1 MVAFALVN
9 YNVQNKLILKVFN
22 YDYVN
27 VQGREIRLGMNY
39 DLVEVNLFD
48 ILNVYEE
55 YYNGC

>member
-1 MVAFALVN
+1 MVVFVLVN
-9 YNVQNKLILKVFN
+9 YNVQNKLIFKVFN

-39 DLVEVNLFD
+39 DLVEVNSFD

>member
-39 DLVEVNLFD
+39 DLVELNLFD
-48 ILNVYEE
+48 ISNVYEE

>member
-9 YNVQNKLILKVFN
+9 YNAQNKLILKVFN

-39 DLVEVNLFD
+39 DLVEVNSFD

>member
-1 MVAFALVN
+1 MVVFALVN

>member
-1 MVAFALVN
+1 MVVFALVN

-39 DLVEVNLFD
+39 DLVELNSFD
-48 ILNVYEE
+48 ISNVYEE

>member
-39 DLVEVNLFD
+39 DLVELNSFD
-48 ILNVYEE
+48 ISNVYEE